1 MHRSGNKQRM
11 FLSLK
16 QQKNKTERKL
26 QKSVFYLGYFQ
37 NILVK
42 MQIFFFMSC
51 QGTYCNTMLS
61 ENTVYYRKRVVL
73 VIEALS
79 LKRYT
84 NTSFVSVHKFTKS
97 VWPSDMQF

>member
-16 QQKNKTERKL
+16 QNKKEERKS

-42 MQIFFFMSC
+42 MQILIFFLQAVRAF
-51 QGTYCNTMLS
+51 
-61 ENTVYYRKRVVL
+61 TVKRC
-73 VIEALS
+73 I
-79 LKRYT
+79 
-84 NTSFVSVHKFTKS
+84 
-97 VWPSDMQF
+97 

>member
-16 QQKNKTERKL
+16 QKEERKS

-42 MQIFFFMSC
+42 MQILIFFYELL
-51 QGTYCNTMLS
+51 GL
-61 ENTVYYRKRVVL
+61 L
-73 VIEALS
+73 L
-79 LKRYT
+79 
-84 NTSFVSVHKFTKS
+84 
-97 VWPSDMQF
+97 